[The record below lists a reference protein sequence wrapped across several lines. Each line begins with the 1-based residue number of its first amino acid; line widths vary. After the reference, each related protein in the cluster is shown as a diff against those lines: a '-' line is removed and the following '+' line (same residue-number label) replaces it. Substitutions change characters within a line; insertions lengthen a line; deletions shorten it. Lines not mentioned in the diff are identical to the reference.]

1 MKHIDFI
8 ERKLYSYNELLCLFG
23 QDREALNKTLQTA
36 ISKNIFKIKATT
48 TRDDEIK
55 ENSYLLEYEETIE
68 KANYSKNF
76 YYTEYV
82 GLIVV
87 NSYVLKIY
95 PKYFLTAEDFSNNSF
110 KDVIKVLTKY
120 NSLFQNSDI
129 FNDISLPKK
138 YREFAVEMS
147 IMTDYLKEGIYEDN
161 HRVIE
166 KNGNGEILW
175 DRTINDNIPYIVDK
189 TPYYLETVTRR
200 SYKNIRNYFK
210 LLHEAIVTNC
220 FSNFNKMGLLGVF
233 SMPNIF
239 ISEKKISD
247 FGNPSEILY
256 NIENELNIQFS
267 SRRKSILNLMYI
279 YVAKQDSLYKVDEIG
294 IYATRKFENIWEKAL
309 KDVLDTDYNK
319 VLKTMLGSMN
329 EKSHD
334 FFEGA
339 TLDSIIDKP
348 IWNIS
353 GKNISA
359 ETYVLDILKISK
371 DKKILNIYDAK
382 YYVPK
387 ISEDKS
393 KITHQPGIQD
403 ISKQFF
409 YELAYKKLI
418 EKSYITEI
426 RNYFLLPK
434 TQDKNPEIN
443 ISMEMFDRI
452 GIGKINVLF
461 LDPKKVFSA
470 YLDNI
475 IVEVKDLM

>member
-279 YVAKQDSLYKVDEIG
+279 YVAKQYSLYKVDEIG

>member
-1 MKHIDFI
+1 MKNIDFI
-8 ERKLYSYNELLCLFG
+8 ERRLYSYNELLFLFE
-23 QDREALNKTLQTA
+23 QDREALNKTLETA
-36 ISKNIFKIKATT
+36 ISKNIFKIKTST
-48 TRDDEIK
+48 TRDEEIK
-55 ENSYLLEYEETIE
+55 ENSYLMEDEEIIKKEKYSEYL
-68 KANYSKNF
+68 

-87 NSYVLKIY
+87 NSYALKIY
-95 PKYFLTAEDFSNNSF
+95 PKYFLNAEDIPNDSF
-110 KDVIKVLTKY
+110 KDVIKVLKKY
-120 NSLFQNSDI
+120 KSLFQNSDI

-138 YREFAVEMS
+138 YREFAVELS

-189 TPYYLETVTRR
+189 TPYYLETITRR
-200 SYKNIRNYFK
+200 SYKNSRNYFK
-210 LLHEAIVTNC
+210 LLHEAIITNC
-220 FSNFNKMGLLGVF
+220 FRRFNEMGLLGVF

-239 ISEKKISD
+239 ISEKKLSD
-247 FGNPSEILY
+247 FGSPSEILY

-267 SRRKSILNLMYI
+267 SRRKTILNLMYI
-279 YVAKQDSLYKVDEIG
+279 YVAKKDSLYKVDEIG
-294 IYATRKFENIWEKAL
+294 LYATRKFENVWEKAL

-319 VLKTMLGSMN
+319 TLKTMLGSMN
-329 EKSHD
+329 EKSYES
-334 FFEGA
+334 FELA

-348 IWNIS
+348 IWNIN
-353 GKNISA
+353 GNNISA

-387 ISEDKS
+387 ISKDKS

-426 RNYFLLPK
+426 QNYFLLPK

-443 ISMEMFDRI
+443 ISMEMFKRM
-452 GIGKINVLF
+452 GVGKINVLF

-470 YLDNI
+470 YLDNR
-475 IVEVKDLM
+475 IVDVKDLI

>member
-36 ISKNIFKIKATT
+36 ISKNIFKLKATT

-55 ENSYLLEYEETIE
+55 ENSYLLEDEETIE

-95 PKYFLTAEDFSNNSF
+95 PKYFLTAEDFSNDSF
-110 KDVIKVLTKY
+110 KEIIKVLKKY

-200 SYKNIRNYFK
+200 NYKNTRNYFK
-210 LLHEAIVTNC
+210 LLHEAIVTDC
-220 FSNFNKMGLLGVF
+220 FRKFNKMGLLGIF

-239 ISEKKISD
+239 ISEKKIYD
-247 FGNPSEILY
+247 FGSPSEILY

-267 SRRKSILNLMYI
+267 SRRKIILNLMYI

-294 IYATRKFENIWEKAL
+294 IYATRKFEDVWEKAL
-309 KDVLDTDYNK
+309 KYVLDTDYNK
-319 VLKTMLGSMN
+319 TLKTMLDSMN
-329 EKSHD
+329 ERSHD
-334 FFEGA
+334 FLEGA

-348 IWNIS
+348 IWNIN
-353 GKNISA
+353 GKKISTD
-359 ETYVLDILKISK
+359 TYILDIIKISK

-387 ISEDKS
+387 FSIDNS

-470 YLDNI
+470 YLDNR

>member
-8 ERKLYSYNELLCLFG
+8 ERKLYSYNELLCLFS
-23 QDREALNKTLQTA
+23 QDREALNKTLGTA
-36 ISKNIFKIKATT
+36 ISKNIFKIKTST
-48 TRDDEIK
+48 TRDEEIK
-55 ENSYLLEYEETIE
+55 ENSFLLEDEEIIKEE
-68 KANYSKNF
+68 KYSEYL

-95 PKYFLTAEDFSNNSF
+95 PKYFLNAEDIPNDSF
-110 KDVIKVLTKY
+110 KDVIKVLKKY
-120 NSLFQNSDI
+120 KSLFQNSDI

-138 YREFAVEMS
+138 YREFAVELS
-147 IMTDYLKEGIYEDN
+147 VMTDYLKEGIYEDN

-175 DRTINDNIPYIVDK
+175 DRTINDNIPYLVDK

-200 SYKNIRNYFK
+200 NYKNSRNYFK
-210 LLHEAIVTNC
+210 LLHEAIITNC
-220 FSNFNKMGLLGVF
+220 FRKFNKMGLLGVF

-239 ISEKKISD
+239 ISEKKLSD
-247 FGNPSEILY
+247 FGSLSEILY

-267 SRRKSILNLMYI
+267 SRRKTILNLMYI
-279 YVAKQDSLYKVDEIG
+279 YVAKKDSLYKVDEIG
-294 IYATRKFENIWEKAL
+294 IYATRKFENVWEKAL

-319 VLKTMLGSMN
+319 TLKTMLGSMN
-329 EKSHD
+329 EKSYES
-334 FFEGA
+334 FELA

-348 IWNIS
+348 IWNIN
-353 GKNISA
+353 GNNISA

-409 YELAYKKLI
+409 YELEYKKLI
-418 EKSYITEI
+418 ERSYITEI
-426 RNYFLLPK
+426 QNYFLLPK

-443 ISMEMFDRI
+443 ISMEMFKRI
-452 GIGKINVLF
+452 GVGKINVLF

-470 YLDNI
+470 YLDNR
-475 IVEVKDLM
+475 IVDVKDLI

>member
-1 MKHIDFI
+1 MKNIDFI
-8 ERKLYSYNELLCLFG
+8 ERRLYSYNELLFLFE
-23 QDREALNKTLQTA
+23 QDREALNKTLETA
-36 ISKNIFKIKATT
+36 ISKNIFKIKTST
-48 TRDDEIK
+48 TRDEEIK
-55 ENSYLLEYEETIE
+55 ENSYLMEDEEIIKKEKYSEYL
-68 KANYSKNF
+68 

-95 PKYFLTAEDFSNNSF
+95 PKYFLNAEEFSNDSF
-110 KDVIKVLTKY
+110 KDVIKVLKKY
-120 NSLFQNSDI
+120 KSLFQNSDI

-138 YREFAVEMS
+138 YREFAVELS

-189 TPYYLETVTRR
+189 TPYYLETITRR
-200 SYKNIRNYFK
+200 SYKNSRNYFK
-210 LLHEAIVTNC
+210 LLHEAVVTDC
-220 FSNFNKMGLLGVF
+220 FRKFNKMGLLGIF

-239 ISEKKISD
+239 ISEKKLSD
-247 FGNPSEILY
+247 FGRPSEILY

-267 SRRKSILNLMYI
+267 SRRKTILNLMYI
-279 YVAKQDSLYKVDEIG
+279 YVAKQDSLYIVDEIG

-319 VLKTMLGSMN
+319 TLKTMLGSMN
-329 EKSHD
+329 QKSYES
-334 FFEGA
+334 FELA

-348 IWNIS
+348 IWNINDN
-353 GKNISA
+353 NISA

-393 KITHQPGIQD
+393 KITHQPGI
-403 ISKQFF
+403 
-409 YELAYKKLI
+409 
-418 EKSYITEI
+418 
-426 RNYFLLPK
+426 
-434 TQDKNPEIN
+434 
-443 ISMEMFDRI
+443 
-452 GIGKINVLF
+452 
-461 LDPKKVFSA
+461 
-470 YLDNI
+470 
-475 IVEVKDLM
+475 